1 MANNFKPWVDDAN
14 ISGNVQSR
22 NEFSNDAQRKSGFQ
36 ANQPASAVRINTALR
51 QANLVSAALME
62 FVDSV
67 KSLPSTLDVQSS
79 VTQVKN
85 AFKNA
90 ADELES
96 IAVGKAKLY
105 TDARELVLDGKIDAV
120 DLKADGIQGELNTAK
135 SNITSLGTNK
145 VDKVSGMGLS
155 TKDYSVAD
163 QTKVSKIIT
172 NGDGTKHLSND
183 GTYKTVANA
192 TNVTTNINGKAISSI
207 FESNGTT
214 VKNATTANTAKYTES
229 NQVKTIETRL
239 IELGFKP
246 GAVSVQNSSYYSS
259 SNFMQQGRVI
269 IGTLSLIAPARN
281 IGSTAG
287 QSGSDG
293 PTNVGIINTE
303 GTVGKKL
310 ILTISQSRTSGYST
324 NNYTCNF
331 YLTGSQISCERSWS
345 AAHQVDG
352 NFVAKTE
359 TALLAYCPK
368 ENKYWF
374 SKI

>member
-67 KSLPSTLDVQSS
+67 KALPSTLGLEST

-135 SNITSLGTNK
+135 SNITSLETNK

-155 TKDYSVAD
+155 TKDYSAAD

-207 FESNGTT
+207 FETNGTT
-214 VKNATTANTAKYTES
+214 VKNATQATRASYSSADTSKG
-229 NQVKTIETRL
+229 TIETRL
-239 IELGFKP
+239 TNLGFKSGSVTLSSGSATVNTITRQGNYVIGRLVGTGGSSNVGTTLFTLP
-246 GAVSVQNSSYYSS
+246 VNFRPKTAVVNKIYVKYGTSSGFVDGAISLSFGTDNTNGAVTVLERLTSYNILSIHEYSFIFGFEA
-259 SNFMQQGRVI
+259 NA
-269 IGTLSLIAPARN
+269 IA
-281 IGSTAG
+281 
-287 QSGSDG
+287 
-293 PTNVGIINTE
+293 
-303 GTVGKKL
+303 
-310 ILTISQSRTSGYST
+310 
-324 NNYTCNF
+324 
-331 YLTGSQISCERSWS
+331 
-345 AAHQVDG
+345 
-352 NFVAKTE
+352 
-359 TALLAYCPK
+359 
-368 ENKYWF
+368 
-374 SKI
+374 